1 MDPFATLGLPR
12 RYQLDMPQLE
22 TNYRELQRVLH
33 PDRHNSAAA
42 SQRRMNL
49 LKAVEVNEA
58 YRALKNDLTRAE
70 ALLALYAAEAPPEAR
85 PEARQEDPEF
95 LMEVLELREELSEAH
110 AAGDAA
116 AVRAMADRALGAKL
130 EINAALG
137 TSFEALSRSTS
148 TAELASARKLLGR
161 LKYFHRFLD
170 EVSTLEERTQ
180 ERG

>member
-12 RYQLDMPQLE
+12 RYQLDVRQLE

-33 PDRHNSAAA
+33 PDRHGSAAA

-58 YRALKNDLTRAE
+58 YRALRNEVTRAE
-70 ALLALYAAEAPPEAR
+70 ALLTLYAAGAAAEPS
-85 PEARQEDPEF
+85 QEDPEF

-110 AAGDAA
+110 AAGDVA
-116 AVRAMADRALGAKL
+116 AVRAMADRALRAKQAIDV
-130 EINAALG
+130 ELG
-137 TSFEALSRSTS
+137 SAFETLSRGVS
-148 TAELASARKLLGR
+148 TAELTAARKLLGR

-170 EVSTLEERTQ
+170 EVSALEQRTEEQ
-180 ERG
+180 G